1 MYSAFSIY
9 FALAMIATLTACG
22 VDPGYV
28 DARSLGISSDIHA
41 VHWNG
46 PTSANPGETTDL
58 RGEPN
63 GAVAW
68 HID

>member
-1 MYSAFSIY
+1 MYRGFSIY
-9 FALAMIATLTACG
+9 LTLATIATLTACG
-22 VDPGYV
+22 VDPGYM
-28 DARSLGISSDIHA
+28 DARSLGISSDIIA
-41 VHWNG
+41 VHWDG
-46 PTSANPGETTDL
+46 PISTNAGETTDL